1 MIPQTNATFNTS
13 TVSLLNAL
21 SKLSPKELN
30 TTLPTLLKIL
40 SQTSSNSY
48 QVQLGKL
55 ILETKSDVPLELG
68 KTYWANVSQNKL
80 GGLNITN
87 LIAQPKTL
95 ETLANFALKLD
106 SKSLESLFKDAKQS
120 DKTIESSYK
129 DLLLDKLP
137 LVANKQEFLEL
148 AQMLLG
154 LQKGVISL
162 VVRDEEKD
170 SLLQIKRQKVR
181 LDFYALFP
189 SLGEIDGMV
198 YMESKKDLSLSMNV
212 MSKKIKSFL
221 ESKLD
226 SLKGFS
232 KIDINV
238 KQASML
244 YDLSP
249 KSNLK
254 MLDIKI

>member
-1 MIPQTNATFNTS
+1 MIPQTNATLNTS
-13 TVSLLNAL
+13 TLSLLNAL

-40 SQTSSNSY
+40 SQTSNNSY
-48 QVQLGKL
+48 QIQLGKL

-95 ETLANFALKLD
+95 EALANFALKLD
-106 SKSLESLFKDAKQS
+106 SKGLEELFKNEHHK
-120 DKTIESSYK
+120 DKSMESNYK

-137 LVANKQEFLEL
+137 LVNSKQEFLEL

-162 VVRDEEKD
+162 VIKDEEKD
-170 SLLQIKRQKVR
+170 SLLQIKKQKVK
-181 LDFYALFP
+181 LEFYALFS

-198 YMESKKDLSLSMNV
+198 YVDSKKDLSLSMNV
-212 MSKKIKSFL
+212 MSKKIKTFL
-221 ESKLD
+221 ASKLD
-226 SLKGFS
+226 TLKGFS
-232 KIDINV
+232 KVDINI
-238 KQASML
+238 KPARML
-244 YDLSP
+244 FDLSP
-249 KSNLK
+249 RSDLK